1 MAPYSF
7 TRAKELGI
15 LQPKEIERF
24 AILYMYMHEEIK
36 VRRLN
41 NAFIYQ
47 TNDLAAQLR
56 SDEDSRNSERQ
67 H

>member
-24 AILYMYMHEEIK
+24 AILYMHMHEEIK
-36 VRRLN
+36 EWSPN
-41 NAFIYQ
+41 N
-47 TNDLAAQLR
+47 TR
-56 SDEDSRNSERQ
+56 SFLG
-67 H
+67 